1 MLANEGM
8 VAQLK
13 DEIQHYKKMA
23 ADAMTVFKNVPRQS
37 KEEEKKNDS
46 NQRPNQS
53 RWPHLACF
61 DVPEIS

>member
-1 MLANEGM
+1 M

-13 DEIQHYKKMA
+13 NEIQHYKKIA
-23 ADAMTVFKNVPRQS
+23 ADAMTVLKNVPRQS
-37 KEEEKKNDS
+37 KEEEKKNDAHSIIS

-53 RWPHLACF
+53 RWPHLGCF

>member
-1 MLANEGM
+1 
-8 VAQLK
+8 
-13 DEIQHYKKMA
+13 
-23 ADAMTVFKNVPRQS
+23 MTAFKNVPRQS
-37 KEEEKKNDS
+37 KEEENKNDAHSIIS

>member
-1 MLANEGM
+1 
-8 VAQLK
+8 
-13 DEIQHYKKMA
+13 
-23 ADAMTVFKNVPRQS
+23 MTVFKNVPRQS
-37 KEEEKKNDS
+37 KEEEKKNDAQSIIS

>member
-1 MLANEGM
+1 M

-13 DEIQHYKKMA
+13 DEIQHYKKIA

-37 KEEEKKNDS
+37 KEEENKNDAQSIIS